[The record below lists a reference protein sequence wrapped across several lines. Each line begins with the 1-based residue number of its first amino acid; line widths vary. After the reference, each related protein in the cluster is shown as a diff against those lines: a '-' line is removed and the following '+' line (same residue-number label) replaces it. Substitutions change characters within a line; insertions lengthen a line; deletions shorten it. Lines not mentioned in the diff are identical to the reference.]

1 MPIELSMPRRSGRFT
16 YWREIVAVLC
26 LKVIG
31 LTALYFLFFSSAH
44 QMVPTQQDV
53 AHHLIDRTM
62 ASTAER

>member
-1 MPIELSMPRRSGRFT
+1 MPIELSMPRGPVRFT

-31 LTALYFLFFSSAH
+31 LTVLYFLFFSPAH
-44 QMVPTQQDV
+44 QLVPTQQDV

-62 ASTAER
+62 AGTAER

>member
-1 MPIELSMPRRSGRFT
+1 MPIELSIPRHPGRFT
-16 YWREIVAVLC
+16 YWREITAVLC

-31 LTALYFLFFSSAH
+31 LTVLYFLFFSPAH

-62 ASTAER
+62 ANTAER

>member
-1 MPIELSMPRRSGRFT
+1 MPIELSVPRGTRFS

-31 LTALYFLFFSSAH
+31 LTALYFLFFSPAH
-44 QMVPTQQDV
+44 QLVPTQQDV